1 MNENISNQSKSLEFG
16 NILSDVIKQYQA
28 NVGNLSL
35 KYILVSV
42 IQWLGFIICTVGAS
56 GIALLNPTLRDSLAN
71 FTGLDPEYQNG
82 VYTGTNEIFHVAV
95 KLLPTLTVA
104 LFSLVVVFI
113 VLSAFFYSFLQRS
126 TNQLARED
134 EVIPVGDLFRFNQ
147 GYYLNYMLATF
158 LVGLSVLMGT
168 ILFILPGI
176 YLAVRMQFALNLVV
190 DGKHSALEA
199 ISESFRLTAGDR
211 FWAVLLV
218 NIIFVGL
225 YIGFSLILGTILS
238 IIDSATKTSASIP
251 LNALVGIIIT
261 PLFLLI
267 NSNIYVR
274 LQNLVGVEETVV
286 SE

>member
-1 MNENISNQSKSLEFG
+1 MNDNISNQSKSLEFG

-35 KYILVSV
+35 KYILVSA
-42 IQWLGFIICTVGAS
+42 IQWIGFIICAFGVA
-56 GIALLNPTLRDSLAN
+56 GIAFLNPTLRDSLVN
-71 FTGLDPEYQNG
+71 FTSLDPNYQNG
-82 VYTGTNEIFHVAV
+82 VYNGNNQLFDTAV
-95 KLLPTLTVA
+95 KLLPTLGIA
-104 LFSLVVVFI
+104 LLSVVV
-113 VLSAFFYSFLQRS
+113 VLIILTGIFYSFLQRS
-126 TNQLARED
+126 TNQLAREH

-251 LNALVGIIIT
+251 LNALVAIIIT

-274 LQNLVGVEETVV
+274 LQNLVGVEETGV

>member
-1 MNENISNQSKSLEFG
+1 M
-16 NILSDVIKQYQA
+16 
-28 NVGNLSL
+28 
-35 KYILVSV
+35 
-42 IQWLGFIICTVGAS
+42 
-56 GIALLNPTLRDSLAN
+56 
-71 FTGLDPEYQNG
+71 
-82 VYTGTNEIFHVAV
+82 
-95 KLLPTLTVA
+95 
-104 LFSLVVVFI
+104 
-113 VLSAFFYSFLQRS
+113 
-126 TNQLARED
+126 
-134 EVIPVGDLFRFNQ
+134 
-147 GYYLNYMLATF
+147 
-158 LVGLSVLMGT
+158 
-168 ILFILPGI
+168 
-176 YLAVRMQFALNLVV
+176 

-251 LNALVGIIIT
+251 LNALVAIIIT